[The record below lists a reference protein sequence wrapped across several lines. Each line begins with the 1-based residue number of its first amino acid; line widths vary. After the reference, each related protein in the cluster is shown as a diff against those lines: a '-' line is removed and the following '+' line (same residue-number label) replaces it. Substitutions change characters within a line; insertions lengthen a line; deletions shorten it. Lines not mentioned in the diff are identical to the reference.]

1 MDTVIFESFSVPSCD
16 TATYTIEY
24 YVTVVDSSNNE
35 GPAGDPVRITYRSQF
50 EVVDTIRLDFHEYQN
65 SPLVM
70 TADEGFAGL
79 FATEDN
85 FSELPSLKVFSKSGK
100 LIDSWSFSDL
110 LNGSST
116 VNWNI
121 KIDSD
126 GNYCFTAHSSENDS
140 LYFCKVNKNGT
151 LSSLVSYDK
160 LNSTSGN
167 GYEVI
172 DSTLYFPSE
181 STIKAFNL
189 STRNLV
195 VWKDFS
201 SENMRIVYL
210 SYDKPGRIII
220 GMHDSSYQYSIRW
233 YSLDGILHQQYT
245 LPILTFDMNR
255 EGLGSQATGVDQ
267 MLAVSDSMVLFS
279 NFACLL
285 SSSNKPVWK
294 ACSIPVNSFFINDT
308 TFIVP
313 DETYIGKFYYQRLR
327 H

>member
-1 MDTVIFESFSVPSCD
+1 
-16 TATYTIEY
+16 
-24 YVTVVDSSNNE
+24 
-35 GPAGDPVRITYRSQF
+35 
-50 EVVDTIRLDFHEYQN
+50 
-65 SPLVM
+65 
-70 TADEGFAGL
+70 
-79 FATEDN
+79 
-85 FSELPSLKVFSKSGK
+85 
-100 LIDSWSFSDL
+100 
-110 LNGSST
+110 
-116 VNWNI
+116 
-121 KIDSD
+121 
-126 GNYCFTAHSSENDS
+126 
-140 LYFCKVNKNGT
+140 
-151 LSSLVSYDK
+151 